1 MTRHILKVYKVRTHL
16 TKQNTEFINFVKGR
30 QDWRHVH
37 QYVDNGYFWVMQ
49 LGWEWSVGMTSAF
62 MYF

>member
-1 MTRHILKVYKVRTHL
+1 MRTQL
-16 TKQNTEFINFVKGR
+16 TKQNTEFIINFVKGK
-30 QDWRHVH
+30 QDWKHVH

-49 LGWEWSVGMTSAF
+49 LGWEWNVGMASAF